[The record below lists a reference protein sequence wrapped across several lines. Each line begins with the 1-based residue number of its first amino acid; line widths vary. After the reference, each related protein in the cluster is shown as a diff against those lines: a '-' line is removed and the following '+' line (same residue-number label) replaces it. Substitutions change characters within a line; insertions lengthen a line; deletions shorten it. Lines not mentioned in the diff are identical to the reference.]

1 MKRSWVMY
9 PDNSKLLPQPQL
21 LNVAAQRR
29 AQGQRLV
36 FTNGCFDLLHWGHL
50 RYLKA
55 ARALGDFLVV
65 GLNSDASVEA
75 LKGKTRPL
83 FSQAHRAELL
93 AGLVCVDYV
102 TVFCELTANKLV
114 EALKPDVYVKG
125 GDWEDLESLPEADT
139 VLKNGG
145 KIKLVENVEGIS
157 TTKIIQALT
166 QGRRRL

>member
-1 MKRSWVMY
+1 MY

-29 AQGQRLV
+29 AQGQSLV

-83 FSQAHRAELL
+83 FSQAYRAELL
-93 AGLVCVDYV
+93 AGLACVDYV
-102 TVFCELTANKLV
+102 TVFCEFTANKLV